1 MGLNVI
7 FLAYLCILHTFMC
20 INQKSLKIENTKN
33 MRKAFVHFL
42 WGTLVLAFI
51 VSVLAFTAI
60 WNGWIGYM
68 PPIEDLQN
76 PINRFATQIYSADG
90 KVIGTWNFNRE
101 NRVCIPYSNL
111 SPHLVDALVAT
122 EDARFYDHSGVD
134 FIALGRAIVK
144 RGLLGQTSAGGGST
158 ITQQLA
164 KQLYSETAKST
175 LQRVLQKPIE
185 WVIAVK
191 LERNYTKEEI
201 IALYLNYFDFLHN
214 AVGIK
219 TASNTYFNKEPKDL
233 TVEEAATLIGLC
245 KNPSLFNP
253 VRYPERC
260 RERRNVVLDQMR
272 KAGYLTDSQYDEYA
286 AKDLKLDFH
295 RTDHKDGTAPYL
307 REFLRIYMTAERPD
321 ISKYPSWNKCQYVLD
336 SIAWVTDPL
345 YGWCNKNF
353 KKDGTPYNLN
363 ADGLKVYTT
372 IDSRMQR
379 YAEEAVYG
387 HVARFLQPEFAKE
400 NRRKSNAPFTSQLTK
415 KQVNQI
421 MERAVLQSERY
432 RVMKANGAS
441 DEEIHRAFHTPT
453 DMSVFTYHGDLD
465 TTMTPIDS
473 IRYVKSFLRAGFM
486 SMDPKT
492 GAVKAYV
499 GGLDYRHFMYDMV
512 TGGRRQVGSTIK
524 PFLYSLAMENGF
536 SPCDL
541 APNVQR
547 TYMVAGQ
554 PWTPRN
560 ASHKRAGEMVTLKWG
575 LAQSSN
581 WVSAYL
587 MSKLS
592 PQQFVQLLHDYG
604 INNPDIHASMSL
616 CLGPCEVSVA
626 EMVSAYTTFANG
638 GIRVAPLFV
647 SRIEDNDGN
656 VVATFQPRMNEVI
669 SAESANKML
678 VELMGVVDG
687 GTAGRLRYK
696 YNFTGD
702 IGGKTGTT
710 NRNSDAW
717 FMGFTPEL
725 VSGCWV
731 GGEDRDI
738 HFDSMRMGQGATMAL
753 PIWAYFMK
761 KVYRD
766 SSLPYDPNSKFNLPE
781 GFNPC
786 AKDADD
792 MEYGIDEVYE

>member
-1 MGLNVI
+1 
-7 FLAYLCILHTFMC
+7 
-20 INQKSLKIENTKN
+20 
-33 MRKAFVHFL
+33 MRKVFIHFL
-42 WGTLVLAFI
+42 WWLLGLTFLGSSLAF
-51 VSVLAFTAI
+51 VAI

-68 PPIEDLQN
+68 PPVEDLQN
-76 PINRFATQIYSADG
+76 PISRFATQIYSSDG

-101 NRVCIPYSNL
+101 NRICVPYSDL
-111 SPHLVDALVAT
+111 SPYLVKALVAT
-122 EDARFYDHSGVD
+122 EDVRFYDHSGID
-134 FIALGRAIVK
+134 FIALSRAIVK

-164 KQLYSETAKST
+164 KQLYSDAAGST
-175 LQRVLQKPIE
+175 LERLLQKPIE

-219 TASNTYFNKEPKDL
+219 TASTTYFYKDPKNL
-233 TVEEAATLIGLC
+233 TLEEAATLIGLC

-272 KAGYLTDSQYDEYA
+272 KAGYITDGQYEKSCA
-286 AKDLKLDFH
+286 LPITLNFH
-295 RTDHKDGTAPYL
+295 RNDHKDGTAPYL
-307 REFLRIYMTAERPD
+307 REFLRVYMSAERPD
-321 ISKYPSWNKCQYVLD
+321 RSKYPSWNKRQYVLD
-336 SIAWVTDPL
+336 SIAWDTDPL

-387 HVARFLQPEFAKE
+387 HVARYLQPEFFKE
-400 NRRKSNAPFTSQLTK
+400 NKGKPNAPFTSQLTK

-432 RVMKANGAS
+432 RILKANGAS
-441 DEEIHRAFHTPT
+441 DEEIHKSFHTPT
-453 DMSVFTYHGDLD
+453 DMSIFTYHGDVD

-486 SMDPKT
+486 SMDPVT

-499 GGLDYRHFMYDMV
+499 GGLDYTHFMYDMV

-541 APNVQR
+541 APNVQH
-547 TYMVAGQ
+547 TYMVAGK

-581 WVSAYL
+581 WISAYL

-604 INNPDIHASMSL
+604 INNPDIHPSMSL
-616 CLGPCEVSVA
+616 CLGPCEMTVA
-626 EMVSAYTTFANG
+626 EMVSAYTTFANH
-638 GIRVAPLFV
+638 GIRTAPMFV
-647 SRIEDNDGN
+647 SRIEDNEGN
-656 VVATFQPRMNEVI
+656 VITNFQPRMNEVI
-669 SAESANKML
+669 SEESANKML
-678 VELMGVVDG
+678 VLLKGVVDG

-696 YNFTGD
+696 YNFTGE

-717 FMGFTPEL
+717 FMGFTPQL

-731 GGEDRDI
+731 GGDDRDI

-766 SSLPYDPNSKFNLPE
+766 KTLPYDPNAKFDLPE
-781 GFNPC
+781 GFDGCSHN
-786 AKDADD
+786 AEDD
-792 MEYGIDEVYE
+792 MEYGIEEVYE